1 MRKQQNVTKT
11 IKINSAGTHACGN
24 CCFNFSGT
32 HQSIGSELF
41 QFEDCCSHGKIC
53 KIPLQD
59 LQISMQEEGVNY
71 IVEWLLLFPN
81 IVGQKSP
88 NLNPLN
94 IWWKMNQMIMEILK
108 MITDPFKKVDNSL
121 SSSGMLFTGKEAS
134 ERLLIRNSNDF
145 FPFFISR
152 VH

>member
-1 MRKQQNVTKT
+1 MK
-11 IKINSAGTHACGN
+11 
-24 CCFNFSGT
+24 
-32 HQSIGSELF
+32 
-41 QFEDCCSHGKIC
+41 
-53 KIPLQD
+53 
-59 LQISMQEEGVNY
+59 EEGVNY

-81 IVGQKSP
+81 IFGQKSP
-88 NLNPLN
+88 NLNPLY